1 MELEHIAKLVASDLG
16 YVLREELY
24 STNIKVRVIVLLTNY
39 LCHSS

>member
-1 MELEHIAKLVASDLG
+1 MEFDHVAKLVAPDLG

-24 STNIKVRVIVLLTNY
+24 STIIKVGVRFLLLTY